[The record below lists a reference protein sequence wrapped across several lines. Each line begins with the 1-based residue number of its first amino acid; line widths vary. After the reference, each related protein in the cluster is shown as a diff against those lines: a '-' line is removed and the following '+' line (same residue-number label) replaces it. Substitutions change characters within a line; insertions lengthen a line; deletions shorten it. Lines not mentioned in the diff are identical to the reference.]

1 MSRLLFH
8 LLNGCKLEGFV
19 LKLYEFDNVQNFIS
33 KIGGFLEKNE
43 AANNLLLGLIYSLLE
58 KEMKGQKLTDT
69 FMYAVDDFEG
79 NLVLVILMNRI
90 NLIVSGEGMELD
102 KSGRDVPGVV
112 GPIEIAR
119 QFAFEWATKK
129 QVIPF
134 VKMNQRI
141 YQLNKVNPIE
151 FSTGKLQLAD
161 LNDLELVTDWIYE
174 FHESIEEKIV
184 REEANKKAMENLEN
198 SSLYIWKD
206 QDFVSMAKKTRP
218 TKNGIVL
225 SLVYTPPVFRNKG
238 YASSCVASLSQLLL
252 DEGYKFCSLYTDLS
266 NPTSNDIYSKIG
278 YHPIQDSIMYRF
290 RTANGEN

>member
-1 MSRLLFH
+1 
-8 LLNGCKLEGFV
+8 

-33 KIGGFLEKNE
+33 KIEGFLEKNE

-102 KSGRDVPGVV
+102 SAITNAVTYLYKSGRDVPGVV
-112 GPIEIAR
+112 GPTAIAR

-174 FHESIEEKIV
+174 FHESIDEKIV
-184 REEANKKAMENLEN
+184 REEAIKKAAENLEN

-252 DEGYKFCSLYTDLS
+252 DEGYKFCGLYTDLS

-278 YHPIQDSIMYRF
+278 YHPIKDSIMYRF
-290 RTANGEN
+290 RTGNGEN

>member
-1 MSRLLFH
+1 
-8 LLNGCKLEGFV
+8 LEGFV
-19 LKLYEFDNVQNFIS
+19 LKLYEFDNVQNFIR
-33 KIGGFLEKNE
+33 KIGDFLVKNE

-58 KEMKGQKLTDT
+58 REMKGEKLTDT
-69 FMYAVDDFEG
+69 FMGAVDDFDG
-79 NLVLVILMNRI
+79 NLVLVVLMNRI
-90 NLIVSGEGMELD
+90 NLIVSGEGMEIDSAIDNAVTYLY

-112 GPIEIAR
+112 GPTAIAR

-129 QVIPF
+129 KIIPF

-141 YQLNKVNPIE
+141 YQLDKVNPIQ
-151 FSTGKLQLAD
+151 FTSGRLQLAD
-161 LNDLELVTDWIYE
+161 INDLELVTDWIYE
-174 FHESIEEKIV
+174 FCESIDEKIV
-184 REEANKKAMENLEN
+184 REEAIKLARENLEN

-290 RTANGEN
+290 R